1 MTNRWGGRRDEESKN
16 MNAAE
21 SDEPNSD
28 DVGEVF
34 QKSHSWLWTIITTF
48 LVVICVPV
56 LLMVILGGLFTLLAW
71 PLHAWLGLEW
81 LPAFGVVVALF
92 FAAVAVIAYFRFS
105 IQLEEIRRA
114 SAEGGWFSR
123 MLSNAEQ
130 EDDRCEACRNDDSDG
145 DTGSESHIKIIR
157 FDPMAKGRGKNERR
171 KK

>member
-1 MTNRWGGRRDEESKN
+1 MKTPKC
-16 MNAAE
+16 AE
-21 SDEPNSD
+21 ADDQDSD
-28 DVGEVF
+28 DWKVAYKKLSPGLQVF
-34 QKSHSWLWTIITTF
+34 AVVAYI
-48 LVVICVPV
+48 LVVSCGFI
-56 LLMVILGGLFTLLAW
+56 LLMAFLGGLFTLLAW
-71 PLHAWLGLEW
+71 PLHAWLALEW

-114 SAEGGWFSR
+114 SAEVGWFSR